1 MITDHLSVIAR
12 HAPFVIARHSS
23 AEAIPPRRDC
33 HASLA
38 MTGKKGCNAPVFVI
52 ARHSPSV
59 IARHAPSVIARH
71 ASAEAIPKLVAISY
85 QPSAIGYPLTADY

>member
-12 HAPFVIARHSS
+12 HAS
-23 AEAIPPRRDC
+23 AEANPPRRDC

-38 MTGKKGCNAPVFVI
+38 MTGKKGCNAPV
-52 ARHSPSV
+52 SV